1 MMILIKNLLETVNL
15 FSKNNTVFFYGTF
28 PGPGVNVR
36 MYKQINNMYPETNQQ
51 FAIKEKS
58 KVEKLLLKEDTDN
71 LHVINPIDIFC
82 SPNLCE
88 YFSDSYYF
96 YIDHIHFGYFGAEK
110 ISDHFVDNFL
120 DKSFKK
126 P

>member
-1 MMILIKNLLETVNL
+1 M
-15 FSKNNTVFFYGTF
+15 F
-28 PGPGVNVR
+28 
-36 MYKQINNMYPETNQQ
+36 ETNQQ

-88 YFSDSYYF
+88 YFS
-96 YIDHIHFGYFGAEK
+96 IHIIF
-110 ISDHFVDNFL
+110 ISIIFILIFWC
-120 DKSFKK
+120 
-126 P
+126 